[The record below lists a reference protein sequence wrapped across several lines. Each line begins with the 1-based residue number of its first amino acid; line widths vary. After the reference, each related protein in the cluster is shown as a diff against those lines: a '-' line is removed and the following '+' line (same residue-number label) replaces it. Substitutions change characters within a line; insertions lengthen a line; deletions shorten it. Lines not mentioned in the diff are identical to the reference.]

1 PDHLV
6 ETELVVIEMCAHRRR
21 RTREVAGADRLV
33 RLLGVLRLGRVVS
46 RLFGQVSF
54 AELPADRIAS
64 RGYRLGRDLHAV
76 SSHVGDEADGLAA
89 AVDAFIKALRDL
101 HGSVGGKAQPRG
113 SSLLQGRSGEGRA
126 GVAPGGLCLD
136 GADAEG

>member
-1 PDHLV
+1 
-6 ETELVVIEMCAHRRR
+6 
-21 RTREVAGADRLV
+21 
-33 RLLGVLRLGRVVS
+33 VLRLGRVVS

-89 AVDAFIKALRDL
+89 DVDAFIKALRDL

-136 GADAEG
+136 GADAEGRALQHRLDVGGLRLVPDIELLQAFSLEAG